1 MIIILCLAG
10 IADICQ
16 AQVRSDSSCV
26 SGIPASSENPEI
38 PDFEKCF
45 RILEKNRRT
54 YNRYNDSIF
63 LIKDHVAWSNFFK
76 HRALKNAQLFT
87 VNKKIISSMTDYF
100 KQDKKLIPHEAYR
113 NLCSGLQK
121 LYADGK
127 IDPFL
132 GNQLCDIL
140 LEYYGSGRC
149 PDSKNYA
156 GLVDVFK
163 GEFLY
168 EIFTL
173 GKDSLVLHQSYHYL
187 KRSIREDRFRSP
199 NYVESCLVAL
209 DNLTVTNWLYYKMQ
223 TVAEFRALVEERK
236 ILLRLPHTYLIMREK
251 DYQRQQEKVE
261 HAEESLVRNV
271 YLADTTIL
279 EKQHADSLM
288 QIIVARN
295 LADPHLSGLSYSRT
309 LVMQMMLGQITAK
322 EAMNMVR
329 RKYNREVMKNIYD
342 KRYDIKEL
350 QKVLMPFMNYF
361 YLNDVADVPYRKKR
375 AAVKKMCEAIV
386 TIYHLRQDQQADN
399 TYVKYLNILATYPR
413 AIKYLTEKE
422 RIYYLNE
429 LNVATQVTTYA
440 HSLHV
445 AMIAQKL
452 MEGILAYQP
461 ELVKGV
467 LGERRN
473 GKVFLDTKKCMDFIF
488 EAAMYHDI
496 GKNAIISV
504 VNNDFRPLT
513 DEEFAI
519 IKKHPALGAELLK
532 IAPSLY
538 EKFRDTTLGHHKW
551 YNGKGGYP
559 KDFDNTK
566 SPKRILIDIITLSD
580 CMQAATERIGRNYKS
595 GKNFDRV
602 MEEFRRDAGTRYNP
616 DLVNFIDAHQDV
628 ARDLAA
634 LINDGWVDIYFD
646 IYSRFMR

>member
-63 LIKDHVAWSNFFK
+63 LIKDHVAWINFFK

-288 QIIVARN
+288 LIIVARN

-342 KRYDIKEL
+342 KRYDSKEL

-399 TYVKYLNILATYPR
+399 TYVKYLNILAAYPR

>member
-26 SGIPASSENPEI
+26 SGIPASSEDPEI

-63 LIKDHVAWSNFFK
+63 LIKDHVAWINFFK
-76 HRALKNAQLFT
+76 HRALKNAQLFA

-223 TVAEFRALVEERK
+223 TVAEFRALVEEHK

-322 EAMNMVR
+322 EAMKMVR

-342 KRYDIKEL
+342 KRYDSEEL

-461 ELVKGV
+461 ELVKDV

-473 GKVFLDTKKCMDFIF
+473 GKVLLDTKKCMDFIF

-634 LINDGWVDIYFD
+634 LINEGWVDIYFD

>member
-63 LIKDHVAWSNFFK
+63 LIKDHVAWINFFK
-76 HRALKNAQLFT
+76 HRALKNAQLFA

-223 TVAEFRALVEERK
+223 TVAEFRALVEEHK

-342 KRYDIKEL
+342 KRYDSKEL

-440 HSLHV
+440 HSVHV

-461 ELVKGV
+461 ELVKGA

-580 CMQAATERIGRNYKS
+580 CMQAAPNALVATTRAERTLIG
-595 GKNFDRV
+595 
-602 MEEFRRDAGTRYNP
+602 
-616 DLVNFIDAHQDV
+616 
-628 ARDLAA
+628 
-634 LINDGWVDIYFD
+634 
-646 IYSRFMR
+646 

>member
-288 QIIVARN
+288 LIIVARN

-342 KRYDIKEL
+342 KRYDSKEL

-399 TYVKYLNILATYPR
+399 TYVKYLNILAAYPR

>member
-1 MIIILCLAG
+1 MAG

-16 AQVRSDSSCV
+16 AQVRPDNWENSVIPVSFDSS
-26 SGIPASSENPEI
+26 EI
-38 PDFEKCF
+38 PNFEKCF
-45 RILEKNRRT
+45 RLLEENRRT

-63 LIKDHVAWSNFFK
+63 LIKDHVAWINFFK
-76 HRALKNAQLFT
+76 HRALKNAQLFA

-223 TVAEFRALVEERK
+223 TVAEFRALVEEHK

-322 EAMNMVR
+322 EAMKMVR

-342 KRYDIKEL
+342 KRYDSEEL

-461 ELVKGV
+461 ELVKDV

-566 SPKRILIDIITLSD
+566 SPKRILIDIISLSD

-634 LINDGWVDIYFD
+634 LINEGWVDIYFD

>member
-63 LIKDHVAWSNFFK
+63 LIKDHVAWINFFK
-76 HRALKNAQLFT
+76 HRALKNAQLFA

-223 TVAEFRALVEERK
+223 TVAEFRALVEEHK

-295 LADPHLSGLSYSRT
+295 LAAPHLSGLSYSRT

-322 EAMNMVR
+322 EAMKMVR
-329 RKYNREVMKNIYD
+329 RKYNGEVMKNIYD
-342 KRYDIKEL
+342 KRYDSEEL

-440 HSLHV
+440 HSVHV

-461 ELVKGV
+461 ELVKDV

-634 LINDGWVDIYFD
+634 LINEGWVDIYFD

>member
-63 LIKDHVAWSNFFK
+63 LIKDHVAWINFFK
-76 HRALKNAQLFT
+76 HRALKNAQLFA

-223 TVAEFRALVEERK
+223 TVAEFRALVEEHK

-288 QIIVARN
+288 QVIVARN
-295 LADPHLSGLSYSRT
+295 LSNPHLSELSYSRT

-342 KRYDIKEL
+342 KRYDSKEL

-440 HSLHV
+440 HSVHV

-461 ELVKGV
+461 ELVKGA

-634 LINDGWVDIYFD
+634 LINEGWVDIYFD

>member
-1 MIIILCLAG
+1 MAS

-16 AQVRSDSSCV
+16 AQVRLDNWENSVIPVSFDSS
-26 SGIPASSENPEI
+26 EI
-38 PDFEKCF
+38 PNFEKCF
-45 RILEKNRRT
+45 RLLEENRHT

-63 LIKDHVAWSNFFK
+63 LIKDHVAWINFFK
-76 HRALKNAQLFT
+76 HRALKNAQLFA

-223 TVAEFRALVEERK
+223 TVAEFRALVEEHK

-288 QIIVARN
+288 QVIVARN

-322 EAMNMVR
+322 KAMKMVR

-342 KRYDIKEL
+342 KRYDSEEL

-473 GKVFLDTKKCMDFIF
+473 GKVFWDTKKCMDFIF
-488 EAAMYHDI
+488 EAAKYHDI

-513 DEEFAI
+513 DGEFAI

-559 KDFDNTK
+559 EDFDNTK

-616 DLVNFIDAHQDV
+616 DLVNFIDAHLDV

-634 LINDGWVDIYFD
+634 LINEGWVDIYFD
-646 IYSRFMR
+646 IYSKFMR

>member
-1 MIIILCLAG
+1 MAG

-16 AQVRSDSSCV
+16 AQVRPDNWENSVIPVSFDSS
-26 SGIPASSENPEI
+26 EI
-38 PDFEKCF
+38 PNFEKCF
-45 RILEKNRRT
+45 RLLEENRRT

-63 LIKDHVAWSNFFK
+63 LIKDHVAWINFFK
-76 HRALKNAQLFT
+76 HRALKNAQLFA

-187 KRSIREDRFRSP
+187 MRSIREDRFRSP

-223 TVAEFRALVEERK
+223 TVAEFRALVEEHK

-322 EAMNMVR
+322 EAMKMVR

-342 KRYDIKEL
+342 KRYDSKEL

-440 HSLHV
+440 HSVHV

-473 GKVFLDTKKCMDFIF
+473 GKVFWDTKKCMDFIF

-538 EKFRDTTLGHHKW
+538 EKFRDITLGHHKW

-634 LINDGWVDIYFD
+634 LINEGWVDIYFD

>member
-63 LIKDHVAWSNFFK
+63 LIKDHVAWINFFK
-76 HRALKNAQLFT
+76 HRALKNAQLFA

-223 TVAEFRALVEERK
+223 TVAEFRALVEEHK

-261 HAEESLVRNV
+261 HGEESLVRNV

-288 QIIVARN
+288 RIIVVWN

-322 EAMNMVR
+322 EAMKMVR

-342 KRYDIKEL
+342 KRYDSEEL

-559 KDFDNTK
+559 EDFDNTK

-634 LINDGWVDIYFD
+634 LINEGWVDIYFD

>member
-63 LIKDHVAWSNFFK
+63 LIKDHVAWINFFK
-76 HRALKNAQLFT
+76 HRALKNAQLFA

-132 GNQLCDIL
+132 GNQLCNIL

-223 TVAEFRALVEERK
+223 TVAEFRALVEEHK

-342 KRYDIKEL
+342 KRYDSKEL

-440 HSLHV
+440 HSVHV

-461 ELVKGV
+461 ELVKDV

-580 CMQAATERIGRNYKS
+580 CMQAATERIGRNYKN

-616 DLVNFIDAHQDV
+616 DLVNFIDSHQDV

-634 LINDGWVDIYFD
+634 LINEGGGDIYFD

>member
-1 MIIILCLAG
+1 MAS

-16 AQVRSDSSCV
+16 AQVRLDNWENSVIPVSFDSS
-26 SGIPASSENPEI
+26 EI
-38 PDFEKCF
+38 PNFEKCF
-45 RILEKNRRT
+45 RLLEENRHT

-63 LIKDHVAWSNFFK
+63 LIKDHVAWINFFK
-76 HRALKNAQLFT
+76 HRALKNAQLFA

-173 GKDSLVLHQSYHYL
+173 GKDSLVFHQSYHYL

-223 TVAEFRALVEERK
+223 TVAEFRALVEEHK

-288 QIIVARN
+288 QVIVARN

-322 EAMNMVR
+322 KAMKMVR

-342 KRYDIKEL
+342 KRYDSEEL

-473 GKVFLDTKKCMDFIF
+473 GKVFWDTKKCMDFIF

-513 DEEFAI
+513 DGEFAI

-559 KDFDNTK
+559 EDFDNTK

-616 DLVNFIDAHQDV
+616 DLVNFIDAHLDV

-634 LINDGWVDIYFD
+634 LINEGWVDIYFD

>member
-288 QIIVARN
+288 LIIVARN

-342 KRYDIKEL
+342 KRYDSKEL

>member
-26 SGIPASSENPEI
+26 SDIPASSENPEI

-63 LIKDHVAWSNFFK
+63 LIKDHVAWINFFK
-76 HRALKNAQLFT
+76 HRALKNAQLFA

-223 TVAEFRALVEERK
+223 TVAEFRALVEEHK

-342 KRYDIKEL
+342 KRYDSKEL

-440 HSLHV
+440 HSVHV

-461 ELVKGV
+461 ELVKDV

-559 KDFDNTK
+559 K
-566 SPKRILIDIITLSD
+566 
-580 CMQAATERIGRNYKS
+580 EIGR
-595 GKNFDRV
+595 
-602 MEEFRRDAGTRYNP
+602 
-616 DLVNFIDAHQDV
+616 AHV
-628 ARDLAA
+628 
-634 LINDGWVDIYFD
+634 
-646 IYSRFMR
+646 

>member
-1 MIIILCLAG
+1 MAG

-16 AQVRSDSSCV
+16 AQVRLDNWENSVIPVSFDSS
-26 SGIPASSENPEI
+26 EI
-38 PDFEKCF
+38 PNFEKCF
-45 RILEKNRRT
+45 RLLEENRRT

-63 LIKDHVAWSNFFK
+63 LIKDHVAWINFFK
-76 HRALKNAQLFT
+76 HRALKNAQLFA

-121 LYADGK
+121 LYADEK

-223 TVAEFRALVEERK
+223 TVAEFRALVEEHK

-288 QIIVARN
+288 QIIEARN

-322 EAMNMVR
+322 EAMKMVR

-342 KRYDIKEL
+342 KRYDSEEL

-473 GKVFLDTKKCMDFIF
+473 GKVFWDTKKCMDFIF

-566 SPKRILIDIITLSD
+566 SPKRILIDIISLSD

-634 LINDGWVDIYFD
+634 LINEGWVDIYFD

>member
-1 MIIILCLAG
+1 MAG

-16 AQVRSDSSCV
+16 AQVRPDNWENSVIPVSFDSS
-26 SGIPASSENPEI
+26 EI
-38 PDFEKCF
+38 PNFEKCF
-45 RILEKNRRT
+45 RLLEENRRT

-63 LIKDHVAWSNFFK
+63 LIKDHVAWINFFK
-76 HRALKNAQLFT
+76 HRALKNAQLFA

-199 NYVESCLVAL
+199 NYVESCLMAL

-223 TVAEFRALVEERK
+223 TVAEFRALVEEHK

-322 EAMNMVR
+322 KAMKMVR

-342 KRYDIKEL
+342 KRYDSEEL

-461 ELVKGV
+461 ELVKDV

-559 KDFDNTK
+559 EDFDNTK

-580 CMQAATERIGRNYKS
+580 CMQAATERIGRNYKC

-634 LINDGWVDIYFD
+634 LINEGWVDIYFD
-646 IYSRFMR
+646 IYSKFMR

>member
-1 MIIILCLAG
+1 MAG

-16 AQVRSDSSCV
+16 AQVRLDNWENSVIPVSFDSS
-26 SGIPASSENPEI
+26 EI
-38 PDFEKCF
+38 PNFEKCF
-45 RILEKNRRT
+45 RLLEENRRT

-63 LIKDHVAWSNFFK
+63 LIKDHVAWINFFK
-76 HRALKNAQLFT
+76 HRALKNAQLFA

-121 LYADGK
+121 LYADEK

-223 TVAEFRALVEERK
+223 TVAEFRALVEEHK

-288 QIIVARN
+288 QIIEARN

-322 EAMNMVR
+322 EAMKMVR

-342 KRYDIKEL
+342 KRYDSEEL

-473 GKVFLDTKKCMDFIF
+473 GKVFWDTKKCMDFIF

-616 DLVNFIDAHQDV
+616 DLVNFIDAHLDV

-634 LINDGWVDIYFD
+634 LINEGWVDIYFD

>member
-63 LIKDHVAWSNFFK
+63 LIKDHVAWINFFK
-76 HRALKNAQLFT
+76 HRALKNAQLFA

-100 KQDKKLIPHEAYR
+100 KQDKKQIPHEAYR

-223 TVAEFRALVEERK
+223 TVAEFRALVEEHK

-342 KRYDIKEL
+342 KRYDSKEL

-440 HSLHV
+440 HSVHV

-461 ELVKGV
+461 ELVKDV

-532 IAPSLY
+532 TAPSLY

-634 LINDGWVDIYFD
+634 LINEGWVDIYFD

>member
-342 KRYDIKEL
+342 KRYDSKEL

-422 RIYYLNE
+422 RIYYLKE

-440 HSLHV
+440 HSVHV

-616 DLVNFIDAHQDV
+616 DLVNFIDSHQDV
-628 ARDLAA
+628 AHDLAA
-634 LINDGWVDIYFD
+634 LINEGWVDIYFD

>member
-1 MIIILCLAG
+1 MAS

-16 AQVRSDSSCV
+16 AQVRLDNWEKSVIPVSFDSS
-26 SGIPASSENPEI
+26 EI
-38 PDFEKCF
+38 PNFEKCF
-45 RILEKNRRT
+45 RLLEENRHT

-63 LIKDHVAWSNFFK
+63 LIKDHVAWINFFK
-76 HRALKNAQLFT
+76 HRALKNAQLFA

-223 TVAEFRALVEERK
+223 TVAEFRALVEEHK

-288 QIIVARN
+288 QVIVARN

-322 EAMNMVR
+322 KAMKMVR

-342 KRYDIKEL
+342 KRYDSEEL

-473 GKVFLDTKKCMDFIF
+473 GKVFWDTKKCMDFIF

-513 DEEFAI
+513 DGEFAI

-559 KDFDNTK
+559 EDFDNTK

-616 DLVNFIDAHQDV
+616 DLVNFIDAHLDV

-634 LINDGWVDIYFD
+634 LINEGWVDIYFD

>member
-1 MIIILCLAG
+1 MAG

-16 AQVRSDSSCV
+16 AQVRPDNWENSVIPVSFDSS
-26 SGIPASSENPEI
+26 EI
-38 PDFEKCF
+38 PNFEKCF
-45 RILEKNRRT
+45 RLLEENRRT

-63 LIKDHVAWSNFFK
+63 LIKDHVAWINFFK
-76 HRALKNAQLFT
+76 HRALKNAQLFA

-149 PDSKNYA
+149 PDSKNYV

-223 TVAEFRALVEERK
+223 TVAEFRALVEEHK

-288 QIIVARN
+288 QIIEARN

-322 EAMNMVR
+322 EAMKMVR

-342 KRYDIKEL
+342 KRYDSEEL

-461 ELVKGV
+461 ELVKDV

-616 DLVNFIDAHQDV
+616 DLVNFIDAHLDV

-634 LINDGWVDIYFD
+634 LINEGWVDIYFD

>member
-1 MIIILCLAG
+1 MAG

-63 LIKDHVAWSNFFK
+63 LIKDHVAWINFFK
-76 HRALKNAQLFT
+76 HRALKNAQLFA

-223 TVAEFRALVEERK
+223 TVAEFRALVEEHK

-342 KRYDIKEL
+342 KRYDSKEL

-361 YLNDVADVPYRKKR
+361 YLSDVADVPYRKKR

-440 HSLHV
+440 HSVHV

-461 ELVKGV
+461 ELVKDV

-616 DLVNFIDAHQDV
+616 NLVNFIDSHQDV

-634 LINDGWVDIYFD
+634 LINEGWVDIYFD

>member
-288 QIIVARN
+288 LIIVARN

-342 KRYDIKEL
+342 KRYDSKEL

-399 TYVKYLNILATYPR
+399 TYVKYLNILAAYPR

-634 LINDGWVDIYFD
+634 LINEGWVDIYFD

>member
-1 MIIILCLAG
+1 MAG

-16 AQVRSDSSCV
+16 AQVRLDNWENSVIPVSFDSS
-26 SGIPASSENPEI
+26 EI
-38 PDFEKCF
+38 PNFEKCF
-45 RILEKNRRT
+45 RLLEENRRT

-63 LIKDHVAWSNFFK
+63 LIKDHVAWINFFK
-76 HRALKNAQLFT
+76 HRALKNAQLFA

-121 LYADGK
+121 LYADEK

-223 TVAEFRALVEERK
+223 TVAEFRALVEEHK

-288 QIIVARN
+288 QIIEARN

-322 EAMNMVR
+322 EAMKMVR

-342 KRYDIKEL
+342 KRYDSEEL

-473 GKVFLDTKKCMDFIF
+473 GKVFWDTKKCMDFIF

-634 LINDGWVDIYFD
+634 LINEGWVDIYFD

>member
-63 LIKDHVAWSNFFK
+63 LIKDHVAWINFFK
-76 HRALKNAQLFT
+76 HRALKNAQLFA

-223 TVAEFRALVEERK
+223 TVAEFRALVEEHK

-342 KRYDIKEL
+342 KRYDSKEL

-440 HSLHV
+440 HSVHV

-461 ELVKGV
+461 ELVKDV

-566 SPKRILIDIITLSD
+566 SP
-580 CMQAATERIGRNYKS
+580 
-595 GKNFDRV
+595 
-602 MEEFRRDAGTRYNP
+602 NP
-616 DLVNFIDAHQDV
+616 HCSSL
-628 ARDLAA
+628 
-634 LINDGWVDIYFD
+634 W
-646 IYSRFMR
+646 

>member
-63 LIKDHVAWSNFFK
+63 LIKDHVAWSHFFK

-634 LINDGWVDIYFD
+634 LINEGWVDIYFD

>member
-1 MIIILCLAG
+1 MAG

-16 AQVRSDSSCV
+16 AQVRPDNWENSVIPVSFDSS
-26 SGIPASSENPEI
+26 EI
-38 PDFEKCF
+38 PNFEKCF
-45 RILEKNRRT
+45 RLLEENRRT

-63 LIKDHVAWSNFFK
+63 LIKDHVAWINFFK
-76 HRALKNAQLFT
+76 HRALKNAQLFA

-187 KRSIREDRFRSP
+187 MRSIREDRFRSP

-223 TVAEFRALVEERK
+223 TVAEFRALVEEHK

-322 EAMNMVR
+322 EAMKMVR

-342 KRYDIKEL
+342 KRYDSEEL

-440 HSLHV
+440 HSVHV

-461 ELVKGV
+461 ELVKDV

-473 GKVFLDTKKCMDFIF
+473 GKVFWDTKKCMDFIF

-538 EKFRDTTLGHHKW
+538 EKFRDITLGHHKW

-634 LINDGWVDIYFD
+634 LINEGWVDIYFD

>member
-634 LINDGWVDIYFD
+634 LINEGWVDIYFD

>member
-26 SGIPASSENPEI
+26 SDIPASSENPEI

-63 LIKDHVAWSNFFK
+63 LIKDHVAWINFFK
-76 HRALKNAQLFT
+76 HRALKNAQLFA

-199 NYVESCLVAL
+199 NYVESCLMAL

-223 TVAEFRALVEERK
+223 TVAEFRALVEEHK

-322 EAMNMVR
+322 KAMKMVR

-342 KRYDIKEL
+342 KRYDSEEL

-461 ELVKGV
+461 ELVKDV

-634 LINDGWVDIYFD
+634 LINEGWVDIYFD

>member
-1 MIIILCLAG
+1 MCLAG

-16 AQVRSDSSCV
+16 AQVRPDNWENSVIPVSFDSS
-26 SGIPASSENPEI
+26 EI
-38 PDFEKCF
+38 PNFEKCF
-45 RILEKNRRT
+45 RLLEENRRT

-63 LIKDHVAWSNFFK
+63 LIKDHVAWINFFK
-76 HRALKNAQLFT
+76 HRALKNAQLFA

-223 TVAEFRALVEERK
+223 TVAEFRALVEEHK

-322 EAMNMVR
+322 EAMKMVR

-342 KRYDIKEL
+342 KRYDSEEL

-461 ELVKGV
+461 ELVKDV

-634 LINDGWVDIYFD
+634 LINEGWVDIYFD

>member
-1 MIIILCLAG
+1 MAS

-16 AQVRSDSSCV
+16 AQVRPDNWENSVIPVSFDSS
-26 SGIPASSENPEI
+26 EI
-38 PDFEKCF
+38 PNFEKCF
-45 RILEKNRRT
+45 RLLEENRHT

-63 LIKDHVAWSNFFK
+63 LIKDHVAWINFFK
-76 HRALKNAQLFT
+76 HRALKNAQLFA

-223 TVAEFRALVEERK
+223 TVAEFRALVEEHK

-288 QIIVARN
+288 QVIVARN

-322 EAMNMVR
+322 KAMKMVR

-342 KRYDIKEL
+342 KRYDSEEL

-361 YLNDVADVPYRKKR
+361 YLNDVADIPYRKKR

-473 GKVFLDTKKCMDFIF
+473 GKVFWDTKKCMDFIF

-513 DEEFAI
+513 DGEFAI

-559 KDFDNTK
+559 EDFDNTK

-616 DLVNFIDAHQDV
+616 DLVNFIDAHLDV

-634 LINDGWVDIYFD
+634 LINEGWVDIYFD

>member
-1 MIIILCLAG
+1 MAG

-16 AQVRSDSSCV
+16 AQVRPDNWENSVIPVSFDSS
-26 SGIPASSENPEI
+26 EI
-38 PDFEKCF
+38 PNFEKCF
-45 RILEKNRRT
+45 RLLEENRRT

-63 LIKDHVAWSNFFK
+63 LIKDHVAWINFFK
-76 HRALKNAQLFT
+76 HRALKNAQLFA

-223 TVAEFRALVEERK
+223 TVAEFRALVEEHK

-322 EAMNMVR
+322 EAMKMVR

-342 KRYDIKEL
+342 KRYDSEEL

-440 HSLHV
+440 YSLHV

-461 ELVKGV
+461 ELVKDV

-634 LINDGWVDIYFD
+634 LINEGWVDIYFD

>member
-63 LIKDHVAWSNFFK
+63 LIKDHVAWINFFK

-288 QIIVARN
+288 LIIVARN

-616 DLVNFIDAHQDV
+616 DLVNFIDSHQDV
-628 ARDLAA
+628 AHDLAA
-634 LINDGWVDIYFD
+634 LINEGWVDIYFD

>member
-1 MIIILCLAG
+1 MAG

-63 LIKDHVAWSNFFK
+63 LIKDHVAWINFFK
-76 HRALKNAQLFT
+76 HRALKNAQLFA

-223 TVAEFRALVEERK
+223 TVAEFRALVEEHK

-322 EAMNMVR
+322 EAMKMVR

-342 KRYDIKEL
+342 KRYDSEEL

-461 ELVKGV
+461 ELVKDV

-538 EKFRDTTLGHHKW
+538 EKFRDTTLGHH
-551 YNGKGGYP
+551 NIMARVVIR
-559 KDFDNTK
+559 
-566 SPKRILIDIITLSD
+566 RISITQSRLS
-580 CMQAATERIGRNYKS
+580 
-595 GKNFDRV
+595 
-602 MEEFRRDAGTRYNP
+602 EF
-616 DLVNFIDAHQDV
+616 
-628 ARDLAA
+628 
-634 LINDGWVDIYFD
+634 
-646 IYSRFMR
+646 

>member
-1 MIIILCLAG
+1 MAG

-63 LIKDHVAWSNFFK
+63 LIKDHVAWINFFK
-76 HRALKNAQLFT
+76 HRALKNAQLFA

-223 TVAEFRALVEERK
+223 TVAEFRALVEEHK

-309 LVMQMMLGQITAK
+309 LVMQMMLGQIMAK
-322 EAMNMVR
+322 EAMKMVR

-342 KRYDIKEL
+342 KRYDSEEL

-461 ELVKGV
+461 ELVKDV

-616 DLVNFIDAHQDV
+616 DLVNFIDAHLDV

-634 LINDGWVDIYFD
+634 LINEGWVDIYFD

>member
-63 LIKDHVAWSNFFK
+63 LIKDHVAWINFFK
-76 HRALKNAQLFT
+76 HRALKNAQLFA
-87 VNKKIISSMTDYF
+87 VNKKIISFMTDYF

-223 TVAEFRALVEERK
+223 TVAEFRALVEEHK

-342 KRYDIKEL
+342 KRYDSKEL

-440 HSLHV
+440 HSVHV

-461 ELVKGV
+461 ELVKGA

-559 KDFDNTK
+559 KDFDNTE

-634 LINDGWVDIYFD
+634 LINEGWVDIYFD

>member
-63 LIKDHVAWSNFFK
+63 LIKDHVAWINFFK
-76 HRALKNAQLFT
+76 HRALKNAQLFA

-223 TVAEFRALVEERK
+223 TVAEFRALVEEHK

-342 KRYDIKEL
+342 KRYDSKEL

-440 HSLHV
+440 HSVHV

-461 ELVKGV
+461 ELVKDV

-616 DLVNFIDAHQDV
+616 DLVNFIDSHQDV

-634 LINDGWVDIYFD
+634 LINEGGVDIYFD